1 MGCICYQAWL
11 KGCIMATGST
21 MANNSDDAGKPGI
34 EHQET
39 FEGFMAATKWGVII
53 VSLAL
58 ILMAIFLV

>member
-1 MGCICYQAWL
+1 
-11 KGCIMATGST
+11 MAHNG
-21 MANNSDDAGKPGI
+21 DDAGKPGI

-39 FEGFMAATKWGVII
+39 FEGFITATKWGVAL

>member
-1 MGCICYQAWL
+1 
-11 KGCIMATGST
+11 MATGST

-39 FEGFMAATKWGVII
+39 FEGFIAATKWGVIL

>member
-1 MGCICYQAWL
+1 
-11 KGCIMATGST
+11 MATGST
-21 MANNSDDAGKPGI
+21 MANNGDEAGKPGI

-39 FEGFMAATKWGVII
+39 FEGFITATKWGVIL